1 MVLVIIG
8 EINRICCTS
17 KEVINTLQDQTLGF
31 GFLTDEF
38 AKMVIPEVSL
48 SAVMGNE
55 NEIQLNCPRNPSL
68 MSAT

>member
-1 MVLVIIG
+1 MVLFIIG

-17 KEVINTLQDQTLGF
+17 KEVINTLQDQPLGF

-38 AKMVIPEVSL
+38 ATMIITEVSL

-55 NEIQLNCPRNPSL
+55 N
-68 MSAT
+68 